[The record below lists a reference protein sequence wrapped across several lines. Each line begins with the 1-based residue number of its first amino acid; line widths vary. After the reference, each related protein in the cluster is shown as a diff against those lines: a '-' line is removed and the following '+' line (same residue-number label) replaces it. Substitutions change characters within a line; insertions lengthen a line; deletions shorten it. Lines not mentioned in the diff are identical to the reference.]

1 MNLQNITGLFE
12 TTKTTLFGC
21 GACNGGTRR
30 KKMKKAKKS
39 VSKKYKRGGS
49 KKNKRGGSKKNK
61 RGGSKKKKKTLK
73 GSCEEIL

>member
-1 MNLQNITGLFE
+1 LKNYYKDIVYMNLQNITGLFE

-39 VSKKYKRGGS
+39 VSKKNKRGGSKKYKRGGS
-49 KKNKRGGSKKNK
+49 KKKRKP
-61 RGGSKKKKKTLK
+61 
-73 GSCEEIL
+73 